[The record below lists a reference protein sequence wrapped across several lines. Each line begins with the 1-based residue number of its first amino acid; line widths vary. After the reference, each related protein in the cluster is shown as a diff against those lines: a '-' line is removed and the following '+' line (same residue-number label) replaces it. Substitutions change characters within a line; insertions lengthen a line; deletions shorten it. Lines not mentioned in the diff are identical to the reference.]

1 VKNFYLFLAML
12 VFLLLQAVLAP
23 RVAIGQAAP
32 DFILLIVVF
41 FALYRG
47 SVRGALL
54 GFAVGLLQDL
64 GNPDNL
70 GLNALTKS
78 LLGYFVG
85 DAGTK
90 TFPDRISVL
99 FGLFAASAFAHDIV
113 YLILFY
119 WPRVGSAFVLMFTAA
134 LPSAVY
140 TAVFGV
146 LVDRVFALSGAK
158 VVGVFG
164 KEG

>member
-1 VKNFYLFLAML
+1 MRNFYLFLAL
-12 VFLLLQAVLAP
+12 LLFLLLQATLAP
-23 RVAIGQAAP
+23 RIALGPIAP
-32 DFILLIVVF
+32 DFLLLVVVF

-54 GFAVGLLQDL
+54 GFVVGLLQDL
-64 GNPDNL
+64 GNPEWL

-90 TFPDRISVL
+90 TFPDSVTVL
-99 FGLFAASAFAHDIV
+99 FALFAVSALGHDVV
-113 YLILFY
+113 YLAIFY
-119 WPRVGSAFVLMFTAA
+119 WPRVGSAFATMVTAA
-134 LPSAVY
+134 MPSAVY
-140 TAVFGV
+140 TALFGV
-146 LVDRVFALSGAK
+146 LVDRVFALAGAK
-158 VVGVFG
+158 VVGVLG

>member
-1 VKNFYLFLAML
+1 MRNFYLLLALL
-12 VFLLLQAVLAP
+12 VFLVLQAVLAP
-23 RVAIGQAAP
+23 RIALGSIAP
-32 DFILLIVVF
+32 DFLLLVVVF

-64 GNPDNL
+64 GNPDHL

-90 TFPDRISVL
+90 TFPESVTIL
-99 FGLFAASAFAHDIV
+99 FGLFAVSALGHDVI
-113 YLILFY
+113 YLTIFH
-119 WPRVGSAFVLMFTAA
+119 WPRVGSAFVTVVTAA
-134 LPSAVY
+134 IPSAVY
-140 TAVFGV
+140 TALFGV
-146 LVDRVFALSGAK
+146 LVDRVFALAGAK